1 MVLRKRLFQ
10 TRLRPKLRT
19 KKRLARIRRARVTT
33 RRSRLGIGNTHSFT
47 RWGVPSQYN
56 SVTQQGSL
64 NFNSNVT
71 YSNGTIVTNASTSG
85 VVEIPLSTQ
94 FTFTDISGNSEFAAL
109 YDSYRLNGVK
119 ISIKMISNPDA
130 SYAAGNTPVNQY
142 TNYYPTLWYVR
153 DYDDVALMTLEQIR
167 EYKAVK
173 HVTLRPNKEISI
185 MVKPRVLRQVFN
197 SSTNAG
203 YEIALPKFIDM
214 ANNALPH
221 YGLKMV
227 LDFEGTSI
235 PINTVTNQWRFRVN
249 YKYFF
254 QAKDVR

>member
-1 MVLRKRLFQ
+1 MPIRARTQ
-10 TRLRPKLRT
+10 TRLRPRLRT
-19 KKRLARIRRARVTT
+19 RARLARIRRVRKSMK
-33 RRSRLGIGNTHSFT
+33 RSRLSGGGTHSFT

-56 SVTQQGSL
+56 SVSQQGSL

-71 YSNGTIVTNASTSG
+71 YATGTIVTNAATSG
-85 VVEIPLSTQ
+85 IVEIPLSSQ
-94 FTFTDISGNSEFAAL
+94 FTLSDISGASEFAAL
-109 YDSYRLNGVK
+109 YDQYRLNGVK
-119 ISIKMISNPDA
+119 VTIKLISNPDA

-185 MVKPRVLRQVFN
+185 MVKPRLLRQVFN
-197 SSTNAG
+197 STTNAG

-214 ANNALPH
+214 ANIALPH
-221 YGLKMV
+221 FGLKMV
-227 LDFEGTSI
+227 VDFEGTSI
-235 PINTVTNQWRFRVN
+235 PINTVVNQWRFRIN

-254 QAKDVR
+254 QCKDIR